1 MHFALWRATNTGL
14 IARAFPV
21 MAHPA
26 PPLLSGVS
34 RFWRHAPVP
43 SILLA
48 MACSLP
54 VGGCSFDL
62 GSWGPDKEKPQQQA
76 ETKST
81 DNISARSV
89 SDAQG
94 YAAHGQ
100 VLARSG
106 NNEEAL
112 AEFERALALDPYN
125 VRALYGRGLIRQ
137 SEKEHQQAIED
148 FTAANGLSPQKAEPL
163 LARANSYFALD
174 KAKEAVADLDEA
186 VQADPNS
193 AQAWSSRGAAYERLG
208 DKANASAS
216 YSRALALRPRDE
228 SARSGLAR
236 TGG

>member
-1 MHFALWRATNTGL
+1 
-14 IARAFPV
+14 
-21 MAHPA
+21 MAYPA
-26 PPLLSGVS
+26 PPLLSGIT
-34 RFWRHAPVP
+34 RFRRLASVP
-43 SILLA
+43 GILAVLF
-48 MACSLP
+48 SLP
-54 VGGCSFDL
+54 LGGCSFDL
-62 GSWGPDKEKPQQQA
+62 GSWGSDKEKPQQQA
-76 ETKST
+76 EPKPTE
-81 DNISARSV
+81 NGARSV
-89 SDAQG
+89 ADAQAH
-94 YAAHGQ
+94 AARGQ
-100 VLARSG
+100 VLAKSG

-137 SEKEHQQAIED
+137 GEKEHQRAIED

-174 KAKEAVADLDEA
+174 KTKEAIADLDEA

-193 AQAWSSRGAAYERLG
+193 AQAWSNRGAAYERLG

-228 SARSGLAR
+228 AARSGLAR

>member
-1 MHFALWRATNTGL
+1 MTH
-14 IARAFPV
+14 P
-21 MAHPA
+21 AHP
-26 PPLLSGVS
+26 PLSGVS
-34 RFWRHAPVP
+34 RRQRPAPVP
-43 SILLA
+43 GIWIA
-48 MACSLP
+48 IMCALP
-54 VGGCSFDL
+54 LCGCSFDL
-62 GSWGPDKEKPQQQA
+62 GSWGSDKEKPQQEA
-76 ETKST
+76 ETKPA

-100 VLARSG
+100 VLAKSG
-106 NNEEAL
+106 NNEAAL

-137 SEKEHQQAIED
+137 AEKEHQQAIED

-186 VQADPNS
+186 VQADANS
-193 AQAWSSRGAAYERLG
+193 ALAWSSRGAAYERLG